1 MKKMTKLFSLLLAAT
16 LILALFA
23 GCSNKSAASG
33 SGLTTIESGKLT
45 ISTSPDFPPFEYT
58 DDAGNIIGIEPEIM
72 TLICDKL
79 GLKLQIDAM
88 DFNSALMAAENGK
101 SDAVVSGV
109 TVREDR
115 KALYDF
121 TTSYTTITQA
131 IVCKD
136 GAGITME
143 NLGEHSIG
151 VQAGTTGQEFVEED
165 FGTDHVIAYDTY
177 SLVFQA
183 LNNGQ
188 IDCIVMDD
196 AVAKA
201 YLATN
206 PGLVMSTTNYE
217 PENYA
222 FGFHKGNEALVKAVN
237 DALNDL
243 IKDGTVQSI
252 IDKYMAE

>member
-1 MKKMTKLFSLLLAAT
+1 MKKIVSILLVLCLAAA
-16 LILALFA
+16 LAA
-23 GCSNKSAASG
+23 CG
-33 SGLTTIESGKLT
+33 STGSSSTGGSKLTTIESGKLT

-58 DDAGNIIGIEPEIM
+58 DDSGNVIGIEPEIM
-72 TLICDKL
+72 TLICEKL
-79 GLKLQIDAM
+79 GLELQIDAM

-131 IVCKD
+131 IVCKE

-165 FGTDHVIAYDTY
+165 FGTDHVTAYGTT
-177 SLVFQA
+177 A
-183 LNNGQ
+183 R
-188 IDCIVMDD
+188 
-196 AVAKA
+196 
-201 YLATN
+201 
-206 PGLVMSTTNYE
+206 STASSWTTRWRRLTSA
-217 PENYA
+217 PTPA
-222 FGFHKGNEALVKAVN
+222 
-237 DALNDL
+237 
-243 IKDGTVQSI
+243 SP
-252 IDKYMAE
+252 